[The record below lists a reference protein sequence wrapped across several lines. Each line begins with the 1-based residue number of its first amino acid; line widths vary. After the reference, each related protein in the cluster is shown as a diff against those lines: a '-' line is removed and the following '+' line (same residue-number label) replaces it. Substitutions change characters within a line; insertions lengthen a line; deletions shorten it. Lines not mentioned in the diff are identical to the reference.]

1 MRVLYV
7 AKNNETEVK
16 GDVESN
22 EYAILI
28 APFRFHEQ
36 QLQASG

>member
-22 EYAILI
+22 IYDLNTCV
-28 APFRFHEQ
+28 
-36 QLQASG
+36 